1 MMRYGL
7 GTLLVTVLLC
17 AGCTGDDPPA
27 PGSGPRGTSK
37 PATADAVNQSIV
49 DLKGAGAVH
58 YNGSLTAP
66 AGDKVTMRVTV
77 TKAGEAI
84 GDLSVNDLAAAVL
97 VVDHTLYLKA
107 GLDFWL
113 KLSGVPDTTAPTV
126 ADQWVK
132 APGVLLGVDIE
143 RIFDTETLPSL
154 FGKPLPDPPPD
165 AVKRTKVAGQ
175 DALEVPTDKGV
186 LFVGANAPYGLV
198 RFDLTKSG
206 KTDPTKVRDLAFSVT
221 DATGDM
227 AALYRDLAART
238 AELET
243 AYDPFT
249 GVRQGTHRF
258 QNCGVASC
266 AIVVE
271 LTNVGKQPVRVAIR
285 ATWTAGGNAIGSCD
299 SRVGPLQP
307 NQAGTATC
315 TLASPQWTQFYR
327 RAQSIAGQHPYGA
340 EWTAMA
346 LITPPDPGPLR
357 TLATSAQTPVASP
370 QGNQHVYLIHEK
382 AGTGDKQI
390 WKYGVAT
397 GAEWRRTADEQLKLC
412 VANGKTECVTD
423 EIAATGDPASAH
435 ALARQLVDAYRGR
448 VGSCPPAQWVG
459 CPNK

>member
-1 MMRYGL
+1 MRYGL
-7 GTLLVTVLLC
+7 GALMVAVLLC
-17 AGCTGDDPPA
+17 SGCTGDDPPA
-27 PGSGPRGTSK
+27 GGSVSA
-37 PATADAVNQSIV
+37 PAPSTADTVAQSIV

-66 AGDKVTMRVTV
+66 AGDKVTMQVTV

-84 GDLSVNDLAAAVL
+84 GNLSVNELAAAVL

-113 KLSGVPDTTAPTV
+113 KLSGVPDSTAPTV
-126 ADQWVK
+126 ADHWVK

-154 FGKPLPDPPPD
+154 FGKPLPDPPQD
-165 AVKRTKVAGQ
+165 AIKRTKVAGQ
-175 DALEVPTDKGV
+175 DVLEVPTDTGV
-186 LFVGANAPYGLV
+186 LYVGANAPYGLV

-206 KTDPTKVRDLAFSVT
+206 KSDPTKVRDLAFSVT

-227 AALYRDLAART
+227 AALYRDLATRT
-238 AELET
+238 TELET

-258 QNCGVASC
+258 QNCGVNSC

-271 LTNVGKQPVRVAIR
+271 LTNVGRQPVRVAVK
-285 ATWTAGGNAIGSCD
+285 ATWTASGSTIGSCD

-327 RAQSIAGQHPYGA
+327 RAQSVPGQHPYGA

-346 LITPPDPGPLR
+346 LITPPDPAGLR
-357 TLATSAQTPVASP
+357 TLATSAQTPVANP
-370 QGNQHVYLIHEK
+370 QGNQHVYLIRGN
-382 AGTGDKQI
+382 AGNTDKQI

-397 GAEWRRTADEQLKLC
+397 GADWRKIPEEQLRFCTASGKPSC
-412 VANGKTECVTD
+412 VVD
-423 EIAATGDPASAH
+423 EVAATGDPASAH
-435 ALARQLVDAYRGR
+435 ALARQLVDAFRGR
-448 VGSCPPAQWVG
+448 VGACPPAQWVG
-459 CPNK
+459 CSPK

>member
-1 MMRYGL
+1 MRYGL
-7 GTLLVTVLLC
+7 GTLMVAVLLC
-17 AGCTGDDPPA
+17 SGCTGDEPPTNAPA
-27 PGSGPRGTSK
+27 PAPSTTDTV
-37 PATADAVNQSIV
+37 AQSIV
-49 DLKGAGAVH
+49 DLKGAGAVN

-66 AGDKVTMRVTV
+66 AGDKVTMQVTV
-77 TKAGEAI
+77 TKAGEAM
-84 GDLSVNDLAAAVL
+84 GTLSVNELAASVL

-113 KLSGVPDTTAPTV
+113 KLSGVPDSTAPTV
-126 ADQWVK
+126 ADRWVK

-154 FGKPLPDPPPD
+154 FGKPLPDQPPD
-165 AVKRTKVAGQ
+165 AIKRTKVAGR
-175 DALEVPTDKGV
+175 DVLEVPTDTGV
-186 LFVGANAPYGLV
+186 LYVGASAPYGLV

-206 KTDPTKVRDLAFSVT
+206 KSDPTKVRDLAFSVT

-227 AALYRDLAART
+227 AALYRDLAARAT
-238 AELET
+238 ELET

-249 GVRQGTHRF
+249 GVKQGPHRF

-271 LTNVGKQPVRVAIR
+271 LTNVGKQPVRVAIK
-285 ATWTAGGNAIGSCD
+285 ATWTASGNTIGSCD

-327 RAQSIAGQHPYGA
+327 RAQSVAGQHPYGA

-346 LITPPDPGPLR
+346 LITPPDPTGLR
-357 TLATSAQTPVASP
+357 TLATSAQTPVANP
-370 QGNQHVYLIHEK
+370 QGNQHVFLIRGS
-382 AGTGDKQI
+382 AGKDDKQI

-397 GAEWRRTADEQLKLC
+397 GADWRKIPDEQLRFCTAGGMPSC
-412 VANGKTECVTD
+412 VVD
-423 EIAATGDPASAH
+423 EVAATGDPASAH

-459 CPNK
+459 CPPQ